1 MRNASAEGTQRGRP
15 RDPAADL
22 AILDAAVR
30 LLVRA
35 GYASMS
41 MEGVAAE
48 AGVGKATVYRRYRD
62 KADLATAA
70 IANLKDQD
78 GPPAETGDARA
89 DLVEHLR
96 AFQRRMESL
105 AAIGE
110 LAAPGMHMIGTLL
123 VEEDHNPELIRLFR
137 ERVIAPP
144 ASAARARLEGARGR
158 GEIRPD
164 ADLALVQEMLIG
176 SYYARYLKQGRAPGP
191 EWPEAA
197 VAAVWPALVPPG

>member
-1 MRNASAEGTQRGRP
+1 MRS
-15 RDPAADL
+15 
-22 AILDAAVR
+22 
-30 LLVRA
+30 

-41 MEGVAAE
+41 MEAVAAE

-70 IANLKDQD
+70 IADLKDQAE
-78 GPPAETGDARA
+78 PPQETGDARA
-89 DLVEHLR
+89 DLVAHLE
-96 AFQRRMESL
+96 AFQRRMEAFSAL
-105 AAIGE
+105 EG

-144 ASAARARLEGARGR
+144 AGAIRERLDRAQRR

-164 ADLALVQEMLIG
+164 ADVALVQDMLIG
-176 SYYARYLKQGRAPGP
+176 SYYARYLKEGRTPNGD
-191 EWPEAA
+191 WPHAA
-197 VAAVWPALVPPG
+197 VAAVWAALEPVG